1 MLRLS
6 AAVLLV
12 GLSPV
17 LLAADDPADAPKP
30 PSAFTVALQQKVRET
45 LPFNDRADFARVEQ
59 GLIKRPEQLVIRNE
73 DGSVAWQLGGF
84 GFLDAGQDIDSINPS
99 LQRQALLNLKYG
111 LYKVADGIYQ
121 VRGFDLAN
129 ITFVQGDS
137 GWIIIDTLT
146 TPATSRAAYALVSQ
160 ELGQKPIKAIIYS
173 HAHVDHFGGVKGLVS
188 QEQVDKGEVQII
200 APKGFMESAIKENV
214 LAGNAMLRRA
224 TYQYGTELPKGPRGL
239 VDMAIGKAVAH
250 GPMSLIAP
258 TRLIEKDDEQLRI
271 DGVDFAFQNTPG
283 TESPSEMNVWLP
295 KQKALLMAE
304 NVTGTLHNLY
314 TLRGAETRD
323 ALGWSKYI
331 NEALH
336 RYGNQAEV
344 MFAVH
349 NWPRW
354 GHEDIVR
361 TLEKQRDLYG
371 YLNDQS
377 LHLANQGVTI
387 NQIHERF
394 QLPPELANEW
404 YNRGYHGS
412 VSHNVRAV
420 VNKYL
425 GYYDGNPA
433 TLNPL
438 APEDS
443 AKKYVEF
450 MGGAEHVLQMAQ
462 KSFDQGEYR
471 WVVEVVNKLV
481 FAEPDNQAAR
491 RLQADALEQLGYQA
505 ENAGWRNSYL
515 AAADEL
521 RHGVPRDLP
530 SLKTSSADAL
540 AAMDTGLLFDYLG
553 VRLNAGKA
561 EGEDFAINLVLPD
574 IGQEYLLE
582 LKNSHLNNIRG
593 VHSED
598 AGQTVTIDRA
608 DLNRLLLKEVN
619 PVVLIAQGK
628 LKSSGN
634 PLLLAKLFGMLD
646 DFEFW
651 FDIATPE
658 TREG

>member
-1 MLRLS
+1 MIRLS
-6 AAVLLV
+6 TAILLC
-12 GLSPV
+12 GLCPN
-17 LLAADDPADAPKP
+17 LMAADLPADAPKP
-30 PSAFTVALQQKVRET
+30 PSAFTVAAQQKVREA
-45 LPFNDRADFARVEQ
+45 LPFADRADFERVDR
-59 GLIKRPEQLVIRNE
+59 GLIKRPENLLIKNE
-73 DGSVAWQLGGF
+73 DGSVAWQLGGYD
-84 GFLDAGQDIDSINPS
+84 FLNAGQDIDSINPS

-111 LYKVADGIYQ
+111 LFKVTDGIYQ

-129 ITFVQGDS
+129 ITFVQGQS
-137 GWIIIDTLT
+137 GWIVIDTLT
-146 TPATSRAAYALVSQ
+146 TPATAKAAYALVSQ
-160 ELGQKPIKAIIYS
+160 ELGQRPIRAIIYS
-173 HAHVDHFGGVKGLVS
+173 HAHADHFGGVKGLVS

-214 LAGNAMLRRA
+214 LAGNAMIRRA
-224 TYQYGTELPKGPRGL
+224 TYQYGTELAQGPRGQ
-239 VDMAIGKAVAH
+239 VDMAIGKGLAH
-250 GPMSLIAP
+250 GPLSLIAP
-258 TRLIEKDDEQLRI
+258 TRSIVADNEELVI
-271 DGVDFAFQNTPG
+271 DGVPFSFQNTPG
-283 TESPSEMNVWLP
+283 TEAPAEMNVWLP
-295 KQKALLMAE
+295 QQKALLMAE

-323 ALGWSKYI
+323 ALAWSKYI
-331 NEALH
+331 NQALH
-336 RYGNQAEV
+336 RYGDQAEV

-354 GHEDIVR
+354 GHDDIVR
-361 TLEKQRDLYG
+361 TLEKQRDMYG

-387 NQIHERF
+387 NQIHER
-394 QLPPELANEW
+394 LKVPDELAREW

-433 TLNPL
+433 TLDPL

-443 AKKYVEF
+443 AKHYVEY
-450 MGGAEHVLQMAQ
+450 MGGAEHLLQLARQ
-462 KSFDQGEYR
+462 SYDKGEYR

-481 FAEPDNQAAR
+481 FAEPGNQAAR
-491 RLQADALEQLGYQA
+491 QLQADALEQLGYQA

-530 SLKTSSADAL
+530 SLRGANPDAL

-553 VRLNAGKA
+553 VRLNAAKA
-561 EGEDFAINLVLPD
+561 EGEALSINLRLPD
-574 IGQEYLLE
+574 IHEEYLLE
-582 LKNSHLNNIRG
+582 LKNSHLNNLKG
-593 VHSED
+593 VQSED

-608 DLNRLLLKEVN
+608 DLNRLLLKEVS
-619 PVVLIAQGK
+619 PLLLIAEGK

-634 PLLLAKLFGMLD
+634 PLLLRKLFGMLD
-646 DFEFW
+646 DFDFW
-651 FDIATPE
+651 FDIVTPAQ
-658 TREG
+658 RAG

>member
-1 MLRLS
+1 MSRLS
-6 AAVLLV
+6 AAVLLASFCP
-12 GLSPV
+12 G
-17 LLAADDPADAPKP
+17 LLAAAEQPKP
-30 PSAFTVALQQKVRET
+30 PTEFTIAAQQKVRES
-45 LPFNDRADFARVEQ
+45 LPFSDRADFDRVEK
-59 GLIKRPEQLVIRNE
+59 GLIKRPENLVIKNE
-73 DGSVAWQLGGF
+73 DGSTAWQLGSYD
-84 GFLDAGQDIDSINPS
+84 FLNAGKDIDSINPS

-129 ITFVQGDS
+129 ITFVEGKS
-137 GWIIIDTLT
+137 GWIVIDTLT
-146 TPATSRAAYALVSQ
+146 TPATAKAAYALVSQ
-160 ELGQKPIKAIIYS
+160 ELGQKPIRAVIYT
-173 HAHVDHFGGVKGLVS
+173 HAHVDHFGGVKGLVTP
-188 QEQVDKGEVQII
+188 EQVDKGEVQII
-200 APKGFMESAIKENV
+200 APKGFMEAAIKENV
-214 LAGNAMLRRA
+214 LAGNAMIRRA
-224 TYQYGTELPKGPRGL
+224 TFQYGTLLPKGAQGQ
-239 VDMAIGKAVAH
+239 VDMAIGKGVAR
-250 GPMSLIAP
+250 GPLSILAP
-258 TRLIEKDDEQLRI
+258 TKVIEGDLQELEI
-271 DGVDFAFQNTPG
+271 DGVPVTFQNTPG
-283 TESPSEMNVWLP
+283 TESPAEMNVWLP
-295 KQKALLMAE
+295 QQKALLMSE

-336 RYGNQAEV
+336 RYGDKAEV
-344 MFAVH
+344 LLASH

-354 GHEDIVR
+354 GHDDIVR

-371 YLNDQS
+371 FLNDQT
-377 LHLANQGVTI
+377 LYLANQGVTI

-394 QLPPELANEW
+394 RVPPELANEW

-433 TLNPL
+433 TLNPM

-450 MGGAEHVLQMAQ
+450 MGGADHLLQLAKQ
-462 KSFDQGEYR
+462 SYDKGEYR

-481 FAEPDNQAAR
+481 FADPSNQAAR
-491 RLQADALEQLGYQA
+491 DLQADALEQLGYQS

-515 AAADEL
+515 VAAQEL
-521 RHGVPRDLP
+521 RNGVPRDQP
-530 SLKTSSADAL
+530 SLRVTSSDAL

-553 VRLNAGKA
+553 VRLNAQKA
-561 EGEDFAINLVLPD
+561 EGEDLSINLVLPD
-574 IGQEYLLE
+574 VKEQYLLE
-582 LKNSHLNNIRG
+582 LKNSHLNNIKG
-593 VHSED
+593 VQNEN

-608 DLNRLLLKEVN
+608 DLNRLLLKEVS
-619 PVVLIAQGK
+619 PVRLVFEGK

-646 DFEFW
+646 DFDFW
-651 FDIATPE
+651 FDIVTPPQKS
-658 TREG
+658 

>member
-1 MLRLS
+1 MMRLS
-6 AAVLLV
+6 AAVLV
-12 GLSPV
+12 AGLSPV
-17 LLAADDPADAPKP
+17 LLAADDPADAPKA
-30 PSAFTVALQQKVRET
+30 PSTFTIAAQQKVRES
-45 LPFNDRADFARVEQ
+45 LPFSERADFERVEK
-59 GLIKRPEQLVIRNE
+59 GLIKRPPALEIRNE
-73 DGSVAWQLGGF
+73 DGSVAWTLGGF
-84 GFLDAGQDIDSINPS
+84 DFLNAGKDFDSINPS

-111 LYKVADGIYQ
+111 LYKVTDGVYQ

-129 ITFVQGDS
+129 TTFIEGKT
-137 GWIIIDTLT
+137 GWIVIDTLT
-146 TPATSRAAYALVSQ
+146 TPATSKAAYALVSQ

-200 APKGFMESAIKENV
+200 APKGFMEAAIKENV

-224 TYQYGTELPKGPRGL
+224 TYQYGTLLPKGPTGL
-239 VDMAIGKAVAH
+239 VDMAIGKGVAH
-250 GPMSLIAP
+250 GPMTLIAP
-258 TRLIEKDDEQLRI
+258 TRVIERDDEQLDI
-271 DGVDFAFQNTPG
+271 DGVTFAFQNTPG
-283 TESPSEMNVWLP
+283 TESPAEMNIWMP
-295 KQKALLMAE
+295 QQKALMMAE
-304 NVTGTLHNLY
+304 NVTATLHNLY

-331 NEALH
+331 NAALH
-336 RYGNQAEV
+336 RYGDQAEV
-344 MFAVH
+344 MLAVH

-354 GHEDIVR
+354 GHDDIVR
-361 TLEKQRDLYG
+361 TLEKERDLYG

-404 YNRGYHGS
+404 FNRGYHGS

-450 MGGAEHVLQMAQ
+450 MGGAEHLLQMAQ

-521 RHGVPRDLP
+521 RHGVPRNLP
-530 SLKTSSADAL
+530 SLKTSSSDAL

-574 IGQEYLLE
+574 LKQQYLLE
-582 LKNSHLNNIRG
+582 LKNSHLNNIQG
-593 VHSED
+593 VQSD
-598 AGQTVTIDRA
+598 KAGQTVTIDRV
-608 DLNRLLLKEVN
+608 DLNRLLLKQVN
-619 PVVLIAQGK
+619 PVVLIAEGK

-634 PLLLAKLFGMLD
+634 PLLLPKLFGMLD
-646 DFEFW
+646 DFDFW
-651 FDIATPE
+651 FDIATPAK
-658 TREG
+658 REG